1 MLPLSHLAVR
11 QLTEICSG
19 QCKERGMGGKGAGGV
34 FNKAGGLL
42 VLLHWVCGAEG
53 GSKVVAGGELVE
65 EVELVAGVKHALCP
79 LIQLLYFSC
88 Q

>member
-1 MLPLSHLAVR
+1 
-11 QLTEICSG
+11 
-19 QCKERGMGGKGAGGV
+19 MGGKGAGGV
-34 FNKAGGLL
+34 FSKVGGLL

-65 EVELVAGVKHALCP
+65 LGELVSGVKHALC
-79 LIQLLYFSC
+79 LVIQFLYFSG